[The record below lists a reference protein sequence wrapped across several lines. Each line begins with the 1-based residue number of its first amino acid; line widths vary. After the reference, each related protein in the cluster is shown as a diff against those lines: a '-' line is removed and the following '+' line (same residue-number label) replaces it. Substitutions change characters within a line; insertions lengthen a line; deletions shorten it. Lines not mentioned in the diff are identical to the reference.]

1 MIKIKTI
8 ILILFLSACGY
19 QLTGN
24 MENNDIYIADYNL
37 NGDKFVNRLVGKKFS
52 RNKNVTIKN
61 KFNVNTFSEIVKTI
75 NSKNKA
81 GENVNLTVTVSIKF
95 EILKDGDLIKVIE
108 LKESNNYTSSQNKF
122 EQKQYEKVLIE
133 NMVENILV
141 TFYQNLIGIE

>member
-8 ILILFLSACGY
+8 ILILFLSAWGY

-37 NGDKFVNRLVGKKFS
+37 NGDKFVNRLLGKNFS
-52 RNKNVTIKN
+52 RNKNATIKN
-61 KFNVNTFSEIVKTI
+61 KFNINTFSEIVKTI

-122 EQKQYEKVLIE
+122 EQKQYEQVLIE